1 VTVGH
6 TSADGLFTSAPFEAS
21 DLSLITNGEE
31 TNDRRFSYQWIRD
44 GRQASLFAPAD
55 GVLVRIRHKT
65 ENPPDFP
72 SDDYDLFF
80 LVACD
85 PDARDTLLRFNH
97 VTDPRPDIKSAYAF
111 GPLPAPSF
119 NPFEEHEERQVP
131 TTNIQVRAG
140 ELLGTTTGTPFAHN
154 FDFMISVN
162 NVATCPFVVLSE
174 PYRSTL
180 LGLLGPLSASP
191 GGGSSPGVSL
201 PGIRW
206 KSLRE
211 DAVVDAL
218 SCMARSFSAAAP
230 PCSPP
235 GIAGLAIN
243 NRAGHRVGNDGTGR
257 ELVDRA
263 TLVGRERP
271 LPRIPYRQRL
281 GVRVKARD
289 RVCPAVAGRGT
300 ECHNGRVSARG
311 DRHLVAALDDAC
323 REQVGR
329 DKRRTTAHRRQ
340 GQIL

>member
-1 VTVGH
+1 MRYLSVLVIACGLATACGGGSSPTAPTEPSDSSPGGATTPPAASTQCSAFGGRNVTVGR
-6 TSADGLFTSAPFEAS
+6 TSSTDLFTDAPFNAS
-21 DLSLITNGEE
+21 DLSLITNGDE

-44 GRQASLFAPAD
+44 GRRAPLFAPAD
-55 GVLVRIRHKT
+55 GVLVRIRHKAA
-65 ENPPDFP
+65 NLPDFP

-85 PDARDTLLRFNH
+85 PDNPVARDTLVCFNH

-191 GGGSSPGVSL
+191 GGPPVLGYPCQGYGGSP
-201 PGIRW
+201 
-206 KSLRE
+206 
-211 DAVVDAL
+211 
-218 SCMARSFSAAAP
+218 
-230 PCSPP
+230 
-235 GIAGLAIN
+235 
-243 NRAGHRVGNDGTGR
+243 
-257 ELVDRA
+257 
-263 TLVGRERP
+263 
-271 LPRIPYRQRL
+271 
-281 GVRVKARD
+281 
-289 RVCPAVAGRGT
+289 
-300 ECHNGRVSARG
+300 
-311 DRHLVAALDDAC
+311 
-323 REQVGR
+323 
-329 DKRRTTAHRRQ
+329 
-340 GQIL
+340 